1 MRHSKALSGTAI
13 DSKEAPGTL
22 IKRTMTDEQFIELVE
37 QHRKILYK
45 VASSY
50 CRNPDDRRDLMQ
62 EITVQLWQSIHRY
75 DPAQRF
81 STWMYRVA
89 INVAISFYRTHRTR
103 SERTVPIEGSVL
115 ALAAP
120 ERESDDLR
128 LLRKFIDQ
136 LDELNKALVLLYLD
150 GYPYETIA
158 EVLGI
163 SLTNVATK
171 LNRVKERLR
180 RDFNATKEPAHGTR

>member
-1 MRHSKALSGTAI
+1 M
-13 DSKEAPGTL
+13 
-22 IKRTMTDEQFIELVE
+22 KRTITDEQFVELVE
-37 QHRKILYK
+37 QHKKILYK

-50 CRNPDDRRDLMQ
+50 CRNPDDRRDLVQ

-81 STWMYRVA
+81 ATWMYRVS
-89 INVAISFYRTHRTR
+89 INVAISFYRTNRTR
-103 SERTVPIEGSVL
+103 SDRTVPIEGSVL
-115 ALAAP
+115 ELAAP

-128 LLRKFIDQ
+128 LLRHFIDR
-136 LDELNKALVLLYLD
+136 LDDLNKALVILYLD
-150 GYPYETIA
+150 GNAYETIA

-180 RDFNATKEPAHGTR
+180 CDFNATKETADGAR